1 VAEDGKESGKEDSGR
16 EVGVE
21 EFPETA
27 MLNLPFVTQPSAP
40 SETGATQKPTDPK
53 RESDDFS
60 KAYEASDKGNDR
72 PSEDVNDTRTTDQTS
87 DDTAPKEADSRP
99 DKDGKQ
105 AKSEGQ
111 DKGSDAPE
119 DADFATVEVAE
130 AVEDA
135 PEVAAKVAEVKPA
148 KGTTEN
154 AALMKLAGQ
163 TGDAAKQATA
173 PATQAPDVKA
183 TALPE
188 QAAQKAAEAV
198 QMANAQGSKMAAEV
212 GEGLDP
218 MKVQVRSQVSQ
229 QAAQAAP
236 QQVVQEVAALDAGR
250 RGAIQ
255 QSVEAVDEPTAPKL
269 ETPSVPT
276 TSTTQQMQA
285 RAIMEQVNAG
295 IQQMSGKAA
304 DIQTYQSVDMVI
316 AAADETN
323 NSSRSIM
330 SSQEAASQARLS
342 NSAPNPAYVVR
353 QVADAFKMADKNLI
367 ELAMDPPELGKV
379 RMSMTETGGV
389 MTVNIAAENQAT
401 SELMRRHI
409 DMLRKDFM
417 EMGYQDVTFSF
428 EQQGS
433 DGQNAQGGNEFA
445 QGGQGGTAQGD
456 GPLLPDAATLAAQTA
471 APQTLVSSGLDIR
484 V

>member
-1 VAEDGKESGKEDSGR
+1 
-16 EVGVE
+16 
-21 EFPETA
+21 
-27 MLNLPFVTQPSAP
+27 MLNLPFVTQPSTTTETTATKNAP
-40 SETGATQKPTDPK
+40 KPK
-53 RESDDFS
+53 QEKDDFS
-60 KAYEASDKGNDR
+60 KAYEASDTGRDR
-72 PSEDVNDTRTTDQTS
+72 SSEDVNDTRGTDQDQPEET
-87 DDTAPKEADSRP
+87 PKEADSHA
-99 DKDGKQ
+99 DKDGNQ
-105 AKSEGQ
+105 SQPDGRDTKSE
-111 DKGSDAPE
+111 APDE
-119 DADFATVEVAE
+119 AEFVAVEVAK
-130 AVEDA
+130 AIDDI
-135 PEVAAKVAEVKPA
+135 PEIPAEGDMVVKA
-148 KGTTEN
+148 IKGSPEN
-154 AALMKLAGQ
+154 AALMKLADQ
-163 TGDAAKQATA
+163 AGDAAKQATA
-173 PATQAPDVKA
+173 QTTQTTDVKA

-188 QAAQKAAEAV
+188 QVAPKTAESV
-198 QMANAQGSKMAAEV
+198 QMANAQGSKIAAEV

-218 MKVQVRSQVSQ
+218 MKVQVRSKVSQ

-236 QQVVQEVAALDAGR
+236 QQVVQEVAAQDAGR
-250 RGAIQ
+250 RGAIK
-255 QSVEAVDEPTAPKL
+255 QSVESVDEPTAPKL

-295 IQQMSGKAA
+295 VQQMSGKAV
-304 DIQTYQSVDMVI
+304 DIQANQSVDMVI

-401 SELMRRHI
+401 TELMRRHI

-417 EMGYQDVTFSF
+417 EMGYQDVSFSF

-433 DGQNAQGGNEFA
+433 DGQNAQGGNDFA
-445 QGGQGGTAQGD
+445 QGGQGGNGQGD
-456 GPLLPDAATLAAQTA
+456 GPILPDAAALAAQQAT
-471 APQTLVSSGLDIR
+471 PQTLVSSGLDIR

>member
-1 VAEDGKESGKEDSGR
+1 MAEDGKESGKEDSGR

-27 MLNLPFVTQPSAP
+27 MLNLPLVTQPSAP
-40 SETGATQKPTDPK
+40 SETGATQKQTDPK
-53 RESDDFS
+53 RENDAFS
-60 KAYEASDKGNDR
+60 KTYEASDKGNDR
-72 PSEDVNDTRTTDQTS
+72 PSEDVNDPRTSDQTS
-87 DDTAPKEADSRP
+87 DNDAPKEAESRP

-105 AKSEGQ
+105 AKSDDRAEG
-111 DKGSDAPE
+111 SEAPE
-119 DADFATVEVAE
+119 DADFVAVEVAE

-135 PEVAAKVAEVKPA
+135 PDLAAKVAELKPA
-148 KGTTEN
+148 KGASEN

-163 TGDAAKQATA
+163 STDAAKQSAAQT
-173 PATQAPDVKA
+173 TQTTEVKQTVLPD
-183 TALPE
+183 
-188 QAAQKAAEAV
+188 QAAPKAEEAV
-198 QMANAQGSKMAAEV
+198 QMANVQGSKIAAEA

-218 MKVQVRSQVSQ
+218 MRVQVRTQVSQ

-236 QQVVQEVAALDAGR
+236 QQVVQDVTGQDAGR

-255 QSVEAVDEPTAPKL
+255 QSVEAVDEATAAKL
-269 ETPSVPT
+269 ETPLVPT

-295 IQQMSGKAA
+295 IQQMSGKATDLQA
-304 DIQTYQSVDMVI
+304 NQSVDMVI

-342 NSAPNPAYVVR
+342 NSAPNPVYVVR
-353 QVADAFKMADKNLI
+353 QVADAIRMSDKNLI

-401 SELMRRHI
+401 TELMRRHI

-417 EMGYQDVTFSF
+417 EMGYQDVSFSF

-433 DGQNAQGGNEFA
+433 DGQNAQSGNEFT
-445 QGGQGGTAQGD
+445 QGGQGDNTQGD
-456 GPLLPDAATLAAQTA
+456 GPLLPDAATLVTQNAV
-471 APQTLVSSGLDIR
+471 PQTLVSSGLDIR